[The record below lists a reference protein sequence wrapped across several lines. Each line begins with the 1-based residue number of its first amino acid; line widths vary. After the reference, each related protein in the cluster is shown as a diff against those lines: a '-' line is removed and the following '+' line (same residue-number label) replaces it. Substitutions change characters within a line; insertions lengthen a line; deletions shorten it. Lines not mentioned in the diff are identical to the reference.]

1 MRASARDRV
10 NLAQLSS
17 AGPTLSTTHFAI
29 SAADMKFLLR
39 FAACALT
46 ILVVSAGA
54 ALAWDRSDQASA
66 PTTTDTR

>member
-1 MRASARDRV
+1 M
-10 NLAQLSS
+10 LPL
-17 AGPTLSTTHFAI
+17 AGPTRSLNPLSI
-29 SAADMKFLLR
+29 NAADMKFLLR

-66 PTTTDTR
+66 ATTTDPR

>member
-1 MRASARDRV
+1 
-10 NLAQLSS
+10 
-17 AGPTLSTTHFAI
+17 
-29 SAADMKFLLR
+29 MKFLLR